1 MGAVELV
8 HKAAVAIRLTK
19 YTRGASGR
27 RSTEPTRR
35 DMHYA
40 AAALP
45 ALLYHLADVTATQGR
60 LSSGALIKLAQDI
73 EAQGDGA

>member
-1 MGAVELV
+1 MGAAELV
-8 HKAAVAIRLTK
+8 HRAAVAIRRTK
-19 YTRGASGR
+19 YTHGVHNR
-27 RSTEPTRR
+27 RSSTPTHR
-35 DMHYA
+35 DVHYA

-45 ALLYHLADVTATQGR
+45 ALLYHLAEVTAAQGR